1 MTHHLK
7 FWTFVIYLLDNMAD
21 TKYEA
26 AVQDSQRLDQELE
39 IVQKGIE
46 LQQLRASELVEKRK
60 KKVKLPYHGSLLHAM
75 ETVDKVTLVSSTCR
89 DNHYSL
95 TFVV

>member
-1 MTHHLK
+1 MDELVSQFYEK
-7 FWTFVIYLLDNMAD
+7 GDDNR
-21 TKYEA
+21 T
-26 AVQDSQRLDQELE
+26 
-39 IVQKGIE
+39 I
-46 LQQLRASELVEKRK
+46 LVEKRK